1 MKIDMEKVTTV
12 VREAAKIFADKD
24 AASNVEKKG
33 RADFVTKV
41 DFEVQQFIQKKLYEI
56 YPKVQFMGEE
66 KDNSDIDKS
75 GQFWILDPVDGTT
88 NLIHDYGQSAISL
101 AMFDN
106 HEPAVGIVYNP
117 YRDEMFTAIK
127 GEGAYLNGKRIYAAT
142 TDSISNSLVSI
153 GTSPY
158 YKEVAEEMFPVFKA
172 VYGESLDIRRSGSA
186 AIDLSSVACGRI
198 DLYFEKKLKI
208 WDYAAGM
215 LLVREAG
222 GVVVNFDG
230 RDAGDDYMADIAA
243 GSRKVVDELLEK
255 YL

>member
-1 MKIDMEKVTTV
+1 
-12 VREAAKIFADKD
+12 
-24 AASNVEKKG
+24 
-33 RADFVTKV
+33 
-41 DFEVQQFIQKKLYEI
+41 
-56 YPKVQFMGEE
+56 
-66 KDNSDIDKS
+66 
-75 GQFWILDPVDGTT
+75 
-88 NLIHDYGQSAISL
+88 
-101 AMFDN
+101 
-106 HEPAVGIVYNP
+106 
-117 YRDEMFTAIK
+117 
-127 GEGAYLNGKRIYAAT
+127 
-142 TDSISNSLVSI
+142 
-153 GTSPY
+153 
-158 YKEVAEEMFPVFKA
+158 VAEEMFPVFKA